1 MTSAKLRVAEI
12 LVDTGYRNNDDAKV
26 QRGRAM
32 VEEVLVKNEPDASTL
47 MVMAK
52 IDLAEQNID
61 KAIEGLRA
69 ALEIQPDNPQAHFVL
84 GTALSVNGEGPAAR
98 TELAR
103 ALELDPGLLEAR
115 RSLARVHALLSEH
128 EYAIEEGRRYL
139 KERPNAIRTRILV
152 AQSLVILG
160 RKDEALDELNTIPEE
175 QRNVEA
181 LYALG
186 RVHLNSGNPVVAR
199 GFLTGAIEQMPTHHD
214 ILRNLLR
221 LDQSEG
227 RFQESVKRI
236 QDAVAKDPNDAKLRT
251 LMGMVAQMDNRS
263 DDAESEFRKAIELA
277 PGDATAYE
285 HLARLFARTNRLKE
299 AVATYE
305 DAIKVRPDDPNLHQ
319 FLALLYQFGGA
330 EDKAVE
336 HYEEAIKYGPHLANS
351 KNNLAYI
358 YAVSGEQLDRALDL
372 AQDAKAEMPD
382 SANVADTLGWVL
394 YKRGIPSAAISY
406 LKEAESHSH
415 GDAAIS
421 GPIRYHLAQAYEA
434 DGKTEEAKQAL
445 ERAIGGLEDLAVLQ
459 RSGGGEGKTEPT
471 WAVEARAM
479 LTRLQSSG

>member
-1 MTSAKLRVAEI
+1 
-12 LVDTGYRNNDDAKV
+12 
-26 QRGRAM
+26 
-32 VEEVLVKNEPDASTL
+32 
-47 MVMAK
+47 MA
-52 IDLAEQNID
+52 
-61 KAIEGLRA
+61 GVRPSS
-69 ALEIQPDNPQAHFVL
+69 ALEIQPDSPQAHFVL

-115 RSLARVHALLSEH
+115 RSLARVHVLLGEH

-160 RKDEALDELNTIPEE
+160 RVAEALDELNTIPEE
-175 QRNVEA
+175 QRNLEV

-199 GFLTGAIEQMPTHHD
+199 GFLSGAIEQMPTHHD

-236 QDAVAKDPNDAKLRT
+236 RDAVAEDPNDAKLRT
-251 LMGMVAQMDNRS
+251 LMGMVAQMDDRP
-263 DDAESEFRKAIELA
+263 DDAESDFRKAIELD
-277 PGDATAYE
+277 PSDATAYE
-285 HLARLFARTNRLKE
+285 HLARLFARTSRLEE
-299 AVATYE
+299 AVATYQ
-305 DAIKVRPDDPNLHQ
+305 DAIKVRPKDPNLHQ

-330 EDKAVE
+330 EEQAVE

-358 YAVSGEQLDRALDL
+358 YAESGEKLDRALDL
-372 AQDAKAEMPD
+372 AQDAKAELPD

-394 YKRGIPSAAISY
+394 HKRGVPSAAISF
-406 LKEAESHSH
+406 LKEAESHSQ

-434 DGKTEEAKQAL
+434 GGEMEQAKQAL
-445 ERAIGGLEDLAVLQ
+445 ARAIGAMEILAELQ
-459 RSGGGEGKTEPT
+459 RSGGGEVRSEPV

-479 LTRLQSSG
+479 LGRLQSGG